1 VTNPNACRH
10 CGIDKREHMQQWKP
24 PVGWHQWTPPTQEQ
38 IKARMLA
45 RHAER
50 NEAPMPT
57 TPAVTAPHQL
67 TVAYAPEGRITS
79 WDHPDNCPD
88 GEHCDILRR
97 TRRMGL
103 YDMSELGEGRPE
115 GTYLLGRFGFH
126 GLVLVDNDGKILP
139 DVPQDTTTT

>member
-1 VTNPNACRH
+1 MPNPNACRW

-24 PVGWHQWTPPTQEQ
+24 PVGWHQWTPPTQDQ

-57 TPAVTAPHQL
+57 TPAATAPHTL

-88 GEHCDILRR
+88 GENCDILRR

-103 YDMSELGEGRPE
+103 HDMTDLGEGQPA
-115 GTYLLGRFGFH
+115 GTYLLGLWHFH
-126 GLVLVDNDGKILP
+126 GLVLVDNDGNVLP
-139 DVPQDTTTT
+139 DVPQSTSTA